1 MKFVYVGQQLLLV
14 GYYYFFFIF
23 FIINNILFLKVIIK
37 KIQYLF
43 FKFIKLKLNFYDKN
57 S

>member
-14 GYYYFFFIF
+14 GYYYFFFI
-23 FIINNILFLKVIIK
+23 INNILFLKVIIK
-37 KIQYLF
+37 KIKYLF

>member
-23 FIINNILFLKVIIK
+23 FIINNILFPMVIIK
-37 KIQYLF
+37 KIKYLF